1 MVLSMHKLM
10 TYLVDTN

>member
-1 MVLSMHKLM
+1 MHKLM